1 MATAK
6 ADVRMSTALETVPE
20 NGLVLGRYRPLRPLG
35 SGGSGSVWLARDEKS
50 GLEVALKIVGKEGKA
65 ASRAEREAHAAAR
78 LRHPHCLRAYGF
90 ASDSRHVYIPYE
102 YVSGHTLRHS
112 LRTGEL
118 DDEGVV
124 EVAAQVLE
132 ALAYAHASGVVHRDV
147 KPSNVLLAE
156 GDEVSARLFD
166 FGLAQLAGAETLTAS
181 GDVPGTLAY
190 IPPER
195 LQGDGAG
202 PAADVWAVGVL
213 LWEALAGR
221 HPFWQASPVEMGNQI
236 QAGAPSL
243 GTVRSDLPRPL
254 VAAVDGA
261 LAVDPGRRPTAAAL
275 ARGLREAYR
284 ERSER
289 RARPAQLRLG
299 RAGLERVG
307 ASALAALASG
317 WISATLPFYPPRWPL
332 LLAGVAAGLTA
343 LRPRVGLAFALAV
356 PVFPLG
362 NVAFGLAAVYACAA
376 VAWLILAWPR
386 PRSGLL
392 FAAGPLLG
400 AVGLIGL
407 LPLLLQNVRGWFRR
421 AAYACVGAVLAAVSG
436 AAAVAPVAT
445 EESPLVVGSWLWG
458 SATAQAEPGV
468 LALVL
473 GAAAALVPLCLRR
486 GELAI
491 AGLGAGLLAS
501 ALLAAPNAS
510 ALGLV
515 ATAWLTT
522 AALLLQWRRGG
533 GEASRIPDFDT
544 LTRAT
549 RALFVDRVK
558 PVGGPRRPRARAQ
571 RGRWPQALAGRRLGH
586 ATRR

>member
-1 MATAK
+1 MAK
-6 ADVRMSTALETVPE
+6 ADVRMSTALQTVPE

-35 SGGSGSVWLARDEKS
+35 SGGSGSVWLARDEES
-50 GLEVALKIVGKEGKA
+50 GLDVALKIVGKEGKA
-65 ASRAEREAHAAAR
+65 ASRAEREAHAAAQ

-102 YVSGHTLRHS
+102 YVPGHTLRHS

-118 DDEGVV
+118 DDESFV
-124 EVAAQVLE
+124 EVAVQVLE

-156 GDEVSARLFD
+156 GEEVSARLFD

-195 LQGDGAG
+195 LQGEGAG

-236 QAGAPSL
+236 QAGAASL
-243 GTVRSDLPRPL
+243 ETMRPDLPRPL

-261 LAVDPGRRPTAAAL
+261 LTVDPARRPTAAAL

-289 RARPAQLRLG
+289 RARPAQLRVS
-299 RAGLERVG
+299 RAGVERIG
-307 ASALAALASG
+307 ASALAALTAA
-317 WISATLPFYPPRWPL
+317 WVATTLPFYPPRWPL
-332 LLAGVAAGLTA
+332 VLALLAAGVTA
-343 LRPRVGLAFALAV
+343 LRPRIGLAFALAV

-362 NVAFGLAAVYACAA
+362 NVALGLALVYAAA
-376 VAWLILAWPR
+376 AAAWLVLAWPR
-386 PRSGLL
+386 PRSGLA

-400 AVGLIGL
+400 AIGAIGL
-407 LPLLLQNVRGWFRR
+407 LPLLLQDVRGWFRR
-421 AAYACVGAVLAAVSG
+421 GVYACAGVLLAGVTG
-436 AAAVAPVAT
+436 AAALEPVAA
-445 EESPLVVGSWLWG
+445 EESPLAIGAWLWD
-458 SATAQAEPGV
+458 STTARGEPGL

-473 GAAAALVPLCLRR
+473 GAGAALAPICLRR

-491 AGLGAGLLAS
+491 AGLGAGLLAGT
-501 ALLAAPNAS
+501 LLAAPNMS
-510 ALGLV
+510 ALAV
-515 ATAWLTT
+515 IATAWLTT

-533 GEASRIPDFDT
+533 GEPSKIADFGTISRTTSAFF
-544 LTRAT
+544 A
-549 RALFVDRVK
+549 DRLK
-558 PVGGPRRPRARAQ
+558 PVGGPRRPRAKS
-571 RGRWPQALAGRRLGH
+571 RGSRWPQGLAGRRLGH